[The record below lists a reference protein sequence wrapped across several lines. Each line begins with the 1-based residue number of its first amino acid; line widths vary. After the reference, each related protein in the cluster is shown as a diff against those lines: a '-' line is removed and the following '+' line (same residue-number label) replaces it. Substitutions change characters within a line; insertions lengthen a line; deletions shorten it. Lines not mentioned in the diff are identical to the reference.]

1 MTNDEKIDG
10 IDAIIEDLIEW
21 ELSSMDYKSL
31 QDFFYEEKRQY
42 YWDNPNILELMLEYR
57 EEYKDT
63 EIVLDEEARELAR
76 QQDND
81 NLIDVSWDISKA
93 PIDFK
98 NPKLDI

>member
-76 QQDND
+76 QQDNG
-81 NLIDVSWDISKA
+81 
-93 PIDFK
+93 
-98 NPKLDI
+98 